1 MTEQFA
7 ALAAIA
13 QNPGD
18 VRDEVLSDFYQKW
31 EGDALVINKW
41 LALQAVSDF
50 PGNVKNVQCLLQH
63 PAFDIRNPSKVYS
76 LIGGF
81 CSCSVNFHAK
91 DGSGYEF
98 IGDMVLKIE

>member
-50 PGNVKNVQCLLQH
+50 PGNVKNVPRLLQH
-63 PAFDIRNPSKVYS
+63 PAFDIRNPNKVRFNT
-76 LIGGF
+76 LIL
-81 CSCSVNFHAK
+81 C
-91 DGSGYEF
+91 Y
-98 IGDMVLKIE
+98 